1 MEDMSVDSVVCYELY
16 NCTEFKFITLTSHC
30 PSHYPDVEYFSIT
43 ALAKMFLIT
52 GVTVTSC
59 FHLQANRF
67 CLFL

>member
-52 GVTVTSC
+52 GVTVT
-59 FHLQANRF
+59 
-67 CLFL
+67 